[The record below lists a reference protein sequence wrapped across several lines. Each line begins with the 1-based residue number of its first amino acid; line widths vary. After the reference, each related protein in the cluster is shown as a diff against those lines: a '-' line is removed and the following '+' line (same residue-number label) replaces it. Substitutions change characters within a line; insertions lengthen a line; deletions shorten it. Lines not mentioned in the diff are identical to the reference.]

1 MQKWTTKME
10 STRKTGL
17 EAPKLQKSQQSKST
31 VNAKKSQIQEV
42 KVNMEMSKGNEVS
55 K

>member
-31 VNAKKSQIQEV
+31 VNDSA
-42 KVNMEMSKGNEVS
+42 NEVNYDDIS
-55 K
+55 KMM